1 MSVPRY
7 FTLISLD
14 KTGFE
19 EIKRILGIDAF
30 PFEAVPPQEVTQA
43 FIRKMSERSLS
54 HFLRHDGPPEVFNSG
69 GFVLVSVLLDKLKT
83 TMEKVVFSLYAGL
96 FGPVK
101 NDKHRFQFGV
111 DTTGQLFIR
120 ASQGHSGTIL
130 ARLNPVHIYSLY
142 TSGNVFHRTTYKAHK
157 LIFSDDPSSNGLHP
171 IGRPVHM
178 AMEEDRSRKADKF
191 PVKITVDVAKARAEG
206 ITFYLSANNV
216 VLSYDTIPLSC
227 LSI

>member
-1 MSVPRY
+1 MSVPKG

-14 KTGFE
+14 KYGFD
-19 EIKRILGIDAF
+19 IVKKILGIDAF
-30 PFEAVPPQEVTQA
+30 PFESVPNQEFTQA
-43 FIRKMSERSLS
+43 FIRKMSERRLS
-54 HFLRHDGPPEVFNSG
+54 HFLRHGDRPEVFNSG
-69 GFVLVSVLLDKLKT
+69 GFVLVYVLLDLLKT

-111 DTTGQLFIR
+111 DTTGKLFIR
-120 ASQGHSGTIL
+120 ASQGHSGAIL
-130 ARLNPVHIYSLY
+130 AKLNPVHIYSLY
-142 TSGNVFHRTTYKAHK
+142 TGGNVFHRTTHEAHA

-171 IGRPVHM
+171 IGRLIHM

-191 PVKITVDVAKARAEG
+191 PVKIIVDVAKASAEG

-216 VLSYDTIPLSC
+216 VLSYDPIPLSC